1 MKAAKE
7 GGNEFEARRKEEE
20 RAITRNVLAPE
31 RRRNGAG
38 PPSEVAARQPTG
50 LDLAVLEKR
59 IKSAIRACLGSIP
72 QQASGQLTGAATVQG
87 LDAAHDPGHVL
98 YLPSVWQLDRET
110 SMKLSDARAIVTG
123 AAGGL
128 GGTFALELAREGA
141 LVAAGDT
148 NAAGLRKLSARAAGM
163 PGRIFVAKLD
173 ITDEESVSSFIATA
187 AEEMG
192 GLNVLINSAGI
203 ARDGLL
209 ISQAEDGELKRL
221 PLAQWRKV
229 MDVNLTGQF
238 LMAREFAA
246 HLVQTTA
253 KNDGRDATD
262 AVIVNLS
269 SIARA
274 GNPGQ
279 SNYAASKAGLD
290 ACTRTWALELARYGI
305 RVGGVAPGVTET
317 GFLEG
322 FSEEALARLR
332 AGIPLGRLGK
342 PEEIWRAVRFI
353 LEDDF
358 FTGRT
363 VEIDGGAAMGVL

>member
-1 MKAAKE
+1 
-7 GGNEFEARRKEEE
+7 
-20 RAITRNVLAPE
+20 
-31 RRRNGAG
+31 
-38 PPSEVAARQPTG
+38 
-50 LDLAVLEKR
+50 
-59 IKSAIRACLGSIP
+59 
-72 QQASGQLTGAATVQG
+72 
-87 LDAAHDPGHVL
+87 
-98 YLPSVWQLDRET
+98 
-110 SMKLSDARAIVTG
+110 MKLSDAKAIVTG

-128 GGTFALELAREGA
+128 GGAFALELAREGA

-148 NAAGLRKLSARAAGM
+148 NAAGLRKLASDAEGM
-163 PGRIFVAKLD
+163 PGQIFVAKLD
-173 ITDEESVSSFIATA
+173 ITDEESVSGFFATA
-187 AEEMG
+187 VERME
-192 GLNVLINSAGI
+192 GLNVLVNSAGI

-209 ISQAEDGELKRL
+209 ISQGEDGELKKL

-246 HLVQTTA
+246 HVAQTA
-253 KNDGRDATD
+253 AGSD

-322 FSEEALARLR
+322 FSEEALTKLR

-342 PEEIWRAVRFI
+342 PEDIWRAVRFI
-353 LEDDF
+353 VEDEF

-363 VEIDGGAAMGVL
+363 VEIDGGAAMGML

>member
-1 MKAAKE
+1 MNLAGAK
-7 GGNEFEARRKEEE
+7 
-20 RAITRNVLAPE
+20 
-31 RRRNGAG
+31 
-38 PPSEVAARQPTG
+38 
-50 LDLAVLEKR
+50 
-59 IKSAIRACLGSIP
+59 
-72 QQASGQLTGAATVQG
+72 
-87 LDAAHDPGHVL
+87 
-98 YLPSVWQLDRET
+98 
-110 SMKLSDARAIVTG
+110 AIVTG

-128 GGTFALELAREGA
+128 GGHFALELVRAGAR
-141 LVAAGDT
+141 VAAGDT
-148 NAAGLRKLSARAAGM
+148 NAAGLRKLAGETEGF
-163 PGRIFVAKLD
+163 PGEVFVAKLD
-173 ITDEESVSSFIATA
+173 ITDEGSVSEFVANA
-187 AEEMG
+187 VERMG
-192 GLNVLINSAGI
+192 GLDVLINSAGI

-209 ISQAEDGELKRL
+209 VQAGEEETQKL

-229 MDVNLTGQF
+229 VDVNLTGQF

-246 HLVQTTA
+246 KVVESGT
-253 KNDGRDATD
+253 RE

-290 ACTRTWALELARYGI
+290 ACTRTWALELAKHGI

-332 AGIPLGRLGK
+332 AGIPLGRLGR
-342 PEEIWRAVRFI
+342 PEEIWQAVRFI
-353 LEDDF
+353 VECDF

-363 VEIDGGAAMGVL
+363 VEVDGGASMGVL

>member
-1 MKAAKE
+1 
-7 GGNEFEARRKEEE
+7 
-20 RAITRNVLAPE
+20 
-31 RRRNGAG
+31 
-38 PPSEVAARQPTG
+38 
-50 LDLAVLEKR
+50 
-59 IKSAIRACLGSIP
+59 
-72 QQASGQLTGAATVQG
+72 
-87 LDAAHDPGHVL
+87 
-98 YLPSVWQLDRET
+98 
-110 SMKLSDARAIVTG
+110 MKLADVKAIVTG

-128 GGTFALELAREGA
+128 GGAFALELAREGA
-141 LVAAGDT
+141 LVTAGDT
-148 NAAGLRKLSARAAGM
+148 NAAGLRRLTADAEGM
-163 PGRIFVAKLD
+163 PGQIFVAKLD
-173 ITDEESVSSFIATA
+173 ITDEESVSGFIDTA
-187 AEEMG
+187 AERMG
-192 GLNVLINSAGI
+192 GLNVLLNSAGI

-209 ISQAEDGELKRL
+209 ISQGDDGDLKRL

-229 MDVNLTGQF
+229 IDVNLTGQF
-238 LMAREFAA
+238 LMARELAA
-246 HLVQTTA
+246 YVV
-253 KNDGRDATD
+253 KNGVRD

-290 ACTRTWALELARYGI
+290 ACTRTWALELARHGI

-332 AGIPLGRLGK
+332 AGIPLGRLGR
-342 PEEIWRAVRFI
+342 PEDIWRAVRFI

-363 VEIDGGAAMGVL
+363 VEIDGGAAMGFL

>member
-1 MKAAKE
+1 
-7 GGNEFEARRKEEE
+7 
-20 RAITRNVLAPE
+20 
-31 RRRNGAG
+31 
-38 PPSEVAARQPTG
+38 
-50 LDLAVLEKR
+50 
-59 IKSAIRACLGSIP
+59 
-72 QQASGQLTGAATVQG
+72 
-87 LDAAHDPGHVL
+87 
-98 YLPSVWQLDRET
+98 
-110 SMKLSDARAIVTG
+110 MKLSDAKAIVTG

-128 GGTFALELAREGA
+128 GGAFALELAREGA

-148 NAAGLRKLSARAAGM
+148 NAAGLRKLSADAEGM
-163 PGRIFVAKLD
+163 PGQIFVAKLD
-173 ITDEESVSSFIATA
+173 ITDEESVSGFIATA
-187 AEEMG
+187 AERMD
-192 GLNVLINSAGI
+192 GLNALVNSAGI

-209 ISQAEDGELKRL
+209 LSQGEDGELKKL

-246 HLVQTTA
+246 HVVQA
-253 KNDGRDATD
+253 GGGRAAAD

-290 ACTRTWALELARYGI
+290 ACTRTWALELARHGI

-332 AGIPLGRLGK
+332 SGIPLGRLGR
-342 PEEIWRAVRFI
+342 PEDIWRAVRFV

-363 VEIDGGAAMGVL
+363 VEVDGGAAMGML

>member
-1 MKAAKE
+1 
-7 GGNEFEARRKEEE
+7 
-20 RAITRNVLAPE
+20 
-31 RRRNGAG
+31 
-38 PPSEVAARQPTG
+38 
-50 LDLAVLEKR
+50 
-59 IKSAIRACLGSIP
+59 
-72 QQASGQLTGAATVQG
+72 
-87 LDAAHDPGHVL
+87 
-98 YLPSVWQLDRET
+98 
-110 SMKLSDARAIVTG
+110 MKLSEAKAIVTG

-128 GGTFALELAREGA
+128 GGAFALELAREGA

-148 NAAGLRKLSARAAGM
+148 NAAGLRRLAAAAQGL
-163 PGRIFVAKLD
+163 PGQIFVARLD
-173 ITDEESVSSFIATA
+173 ITDEESVSAFFATA
-187 AEEMG
+187 SERMG
-192 GLNVLINSAGI
+192 GLNVLLNSAGI

-209 ISQAEDGELKRL
+209 VSQGDDGELKRL
-221 PLAQWRKV
+221 PLSQWRKV
-229 MDVNLTGQF
+229 IDVNLTGQF
-238 LMAREFAA
+238 LMARELAA
-246 HLVQTTA
+246 YVIQHGV
-253 KNDGRDATD
+253 RE

-322 FSEEALARLR
+322 FSEEALGKLR
-332 AGIPLGRLGK
+332 AGIPLGRLGR
-342 PEEIWRAVRFI
+342 PEDIWRAVRFI

>member
-1 MKAAKE
+1 
-7 GGNEFEARRKEEE
+7 
-20 RAITRNVLAPE
+20 
-31 RRRNGAG
+31 
-38 PPSEVAARQPTG
+38 
-50 LDLAVLEKR
+50 
-59 IKSAIRACLGSIP
+59 
-72 QQASGQLTGAATVQG
+72 
-87 LDAAHDPGHVL
+87 
-98 YLPSVWQLDRET
+98 
-110 SMKLSDARAIVTG
+110 MKLTDAKAIITG

-128 GGTFALELAREGA
+128 GGAFALELARAGA
-141 LVAAGDT
+141 RVVAGDT
-148 NAAGLRKLSARAAGM
+148 NAAGLRKLSSEAAEL
-163 PGRIFVAKLD
+163 PGQLSIAKLD
-173 ITDEESVSSFIATA
+173 ITDEASVQEFVATA
-187 AEEMG
+187 AERME

-209 ISQAEDGELKRL
+209 LSTDGGEIKTL

-229 MDVNLTGQF
+229 LDVNLTGQF
-238 LMAREFAA
+238 LMARELAA
-246 HLVQTTA
+246 HVVRSAGAQGNGSA
-253 KNDGRDATD
+253 GE

-290 ACTRTWALELARYGI
+290 ACTRTWALELARHGI

-332 AGIPLGRLGK
+332 AGIPLGRLGH

-353 LEDDF
+353 IENEF

-363 VEIDGGAAMGVL
+363 VEVDGGAAMGML

>member
-1 MKAAKE
+1 MKIGE
-7 GGNEFEARRKEEE
+7 
-20 RAITRNVLAPE
+20 
-31 RRRNGAG
+31 
-38 PPSEVAARQPTG
+38 
-50 LDLAVLEKR
+50 
-59 IKSAIRACLGSIP
+59 
-72 QQASGQLTGAATVQG
+72 
-87 LDAAHDPGHVL
+87 
-98 YLPSVWQLDRET
+98 
-110 SMKLSDARAIVTG
+110 ARAIVTG

-128 GGTFALELAREGA
+128 GSAFALELAREGA

-148 NAAGLRKLSARAAGM
+148 NAAGLRKLAAGAEGM
-163 PGRIFVAKLD
+163 PGQIFVARLD
-173 ITDEESVSSFIATA
+173 ITDEESVSGFIATA
-187 AEEMG
+187 AERMG
-192 GLNVLINSAGI
+192 RLNALLNCAGI

-209 ISQAEDGELKRL
+209 VSQGDDGGLQKL

-229 MDVNLTGQF
+229 VDVNLTGQF

-246 HLVQTTA
+246 HVVQNQG
-253 KNDGRDATD
+253 KDDVRD

-269 SIARA
+269 SLARA

-322 FSEEALARLR
+322 VSEEALARLQ
-332 AGIPLGRLGK
+332 AGIPLGRLGR
-342 PEEIWRAVRFI
+342 PEDIWRAVRFI

-363 VEIDGGAAMGVL
+363 VEIDGGAAMGVI

>member
-1 MKAAKE
+1 
-7 GGNEFEARRKEEE
+7 
-20 RAITRNVLAPE
+20 
-31 RRRNGAG
+31 
-38 PPSEVAARQPTG
+38 
-50 LDLAVLEKR
+50 
-59 IKSAIRACLGSIP
+59 
-72 QQASGQLTGAATVQG
+72 
-87 LDAAHDPGHVL
+87 
-98 YLPSVWQLDRET
+98 
-110 SMKLSDARAIVTG
+110 MKLTDVKAIITG

-128 GGTFALELAREGA
+128 GGAFALELARAGA
-141 LVAAGDT
+141 RVVAGDT
-148 NAAGLRKLSARAAGM
+148 NAAGLRKLSSDAAEL
-163 PGRIFVAKLD
+163 PGQLSIAKLD
-173 ITDEESVSSFIATA
+173 ITDEASVQEFVASA
-187 AEEMG
+187 AERME
-192 GLNVLINSAGI
+192 GLNTLINSAGI

-209 ISQAEDGELKRL
+209 LSTDGGEIKTL

-229 MDVNLTGQF
+229 LDVNLTGQF
-238 LMAREFAA
+238 LMARELAA
-246 HLVQTTA
+246 HVVRSGTSE
-253 KNDGRDATD
+253 

-290 ACTRTWALELARYGI
+290 ACTRTWALELARHGI

-332 AGIPLGRLGK
+332 AGIPLGRLGR

-353 LEDDF
+353 LEDEF

-363 VEIDGGAAMGVL
+363 VEVDGGAAMGML

>member
-1 MKAAKE
+1 M
-7 GGNEFEARRKEEE
+7 R
-20 RAITRNVLAPE
+20 
-31 RRRNGAG
+31 
-38 PPSEVAARQPTG
+38 
-50 LDLAVLEKR
+50 
-59 IKSAIRACLGSIP
+59 
-72 QQASGQLTGAATVQG
+72 
-87 LDAAHDPGHVL
+87 
-98 YLPSVWQLDRET
+98 
-110 SMKLSDARAIVTG
+110 LSDARAIVTG

-128 GGTFALELAREGA
+128 GGAFALELAREGA

-148 NAAGLRKLSARAAGM
+148 NAAGLRKLAGDAEGM
-163 PGRIFVAKLD
+163 PGRIFVAKVD
-173 ITDEESVSSFIATA
+173 ITDEESVSGFLATA
-187 AEEMG
+187 AERMG
-192 GLNVLINSAGI
+192 GLNTLINSAGI

-209 ISQAEDGELKRL
+209 VSRGEDGELKKL

-229 MDVNLTGQF
+229 VDVNLTGQF

-246 HLVQTTA
+246 SVIQ
-253 KNDGRDATD
+253 NGVRD

-290 ACTRTWALELARYGI
+290 ACTRTWALELACHGI

-317 GFLEG
+317 GFLDG
-322 FSEEALARLR
+322 FSEEALGRLR

-363 VEIDGGAAMGVL
+363 VEIDGGAAMGIL